1 MQNNIRE
8 SLFRPELLKRIVI
21 YGLLTLLLGS
31 AQCSFFP
38 LLNIVPSTPDL
49 IMGML
54 LGIILIDS
62 DKSAAVVAVAAGFFL
77 DAIGGGAIA
86 LSPLVYCLFVLF
98 ISLFSRKMLTS
109 FASFA
114 LLMIPALL
122 YRGLAT
128 AVCMAIDRRALV
140 PIAELFSVIGPELL
154 CTAIICLPLYFAVKL
169 CAIPLETHSK
179 FTF

>member
-1 MQNNIRE
+1 MNDMQNNIRE

-38 LLNIVPSTPDL
+38 LLNICPSTPDL

-62 DKSAAVVAVAAGFFL
+62 DKSAAVVAVAAGFFI

-86 LSPLVYCLFVLF
+86 LSPLA
-98 ISLFSRKMLTS
+98 SR
-109 FASFA
+109 
-114 LLMIPALL
+114 
-122 YRGLAT
+122 
-128 AVCMAIDRRALV
+128 
-140 PIAELFSVIGPELL
+140 
-154 CTAIICLPLYFAVKL
+154 
-169 CAIPLETHSK
+169 
-179 FTF
+179 

>member
-1 MQNNIRE
+1 MQNNLRE
-8 SLFRPELLKRIVI
+8 SLFRPELIKRIVI

-38 LLNIVPSTPDL
+38 ILDLFPSTPDL

-54 LGIILIDS
+54 LAIVLIDS
-62 DKSAAVVAVAAGFFL
+62 DKSAAVTAIAAGFFI

-86 LSPLVYCLFVLF
+86 LSPLVYFLFVVF

-109 FASFA
+109 FPSF
-114 LLMIPALL
+114 LLLCIPALF
-122 YRGLAT
+122 YRGAAT
-128 AVCMAIDRRALV
+128 AVCMAIDRRAIV
-140 PIAELFSVIGPELL
+140 PIADVFATVAPELI
-154 CTAIICLPLYFAVKL
+154 CTALLCIPLYFAVKL

>member
-38 LLNIVPSTPDL
+38 LLNICPSTPDL

-62 DKSAAVVAVAAGFFL
+62 DKSAAVVAVAAGFFI
-77 DAIGGGAIA
+77 DAVGGGAIA
-86 LSPLVYCLFVLF
+86 LSPLLYCLFVLF

-122 YRGLAT
+122 YRGAAT

-140 PIAELFSVIGPELL
+140 PIAELFGTVGPELL
-154 CTAIICLPLYFAVKL
+154 CTALICLPLYFVVKL
-169 CAIPLETHSK
+169 CAVPLETHSK

>member
-8 SLFRPELLKRIVI
+8 SLFRPELLKRIII
-21 YGLLTLLLGS
+21 YGLLTLFLGS
-31 AQCSFFP
+31 AQSSFFP
-38 LLNIVPSTPDL
+38 LLSICPSTPDL

-54 LGIILIDS
+54 LAIILIDS
-62 DKSAAVVAVAAGFFL
+62 DKSAAVTAIIAGFFL
-77 DAIGGGAIA
+77 DAIGGGAVA

-109 FASFA
+109 FASYA
-114 LLMIPALL
+114 LLLVPALA
-122 YRGLAT
+122 YRSVAT

-140 PIAELFSVIGPELL
+140 PLAELFSVIAPELI
-154 CTAIICLPLYFAVKL
+154 CTAIVCLPLYFVVKL

>member
-38 LLNIVPSTPDL
+38 LLNICPSTPDL

-62 DKSAAVVAVAAGFFL
+62 DKSAAVVAVAA
-77 DAIGGGAIA
+77 ASSVRTAPGAAAMVVAMNAAVTDGYPTGWPA
-86 LSPLVYCLFVLF
+86 LQSMWNKTASTATAEDVGSAAAAARSNQKSPLEGGLFHADKLEF
-98 ISLFSRKMLTS
+98 CGGSPLTMRYG
-109 FASFA
+109 
-114 LLMIPALL
+114 LL
-122 YRGLAT
+122 
-128 AVCMAIDRRALV
+128 
-140 PIAELFSVIGPELL
+140 
-154 CTAIICLPLYFAVKL
+154 
-169 CAIPLETHSK
+169 
-179 FTF
+179 